1 MRSEFE
7 PAADAPRDF
16 YRLLTAL
23 VTPRPIA
30 WVSSRSPEGVDN
42 LAPHSFFTVVCADP
56 PMVAFSSVGRKD
68 TLRNVTATGEFVVNL
83 TSAALTEQVN
93 LTGTDFPAELSEFDT
108 VGLRREPS
116 ARVAP
121 PRVADAPAVLEC
133 VVHTL
138 LELGDSTL
146 VIGRV
151 LTAAVAEE
159 VLVDGHPDISL
170 LRPMARLGRDEW
182 SEIGAVRSLSRVRYQ
197 DWADSADRAG
207 DAPDASGSR
216 EGS

>member
-7 PAADAPRDF
+7 PAARTPRDF

-68 TLRNVTATGEFVVNL
+68 TLRNVTANGEFVVNL
-83 TSAALTEQVN
+83 TTAALTEQVN
-93 LTGTDFPAELSEFDT
+93 LTGTDFPASLSEFDT

-116 ARVAP
+116 THVAP

-133 VVHTL
+133 AVHTL

-151 LTAAVAEE
+151 LAAAVAEE
-159 VLVDGHPDISL
+159 VIVDGHPDISL
-170 LRPMARLGRDEW
+170 LRPMARLGKDEW
-182 SEIGAVRSLSRVRYQ
+182 SEIGAVRSLSRVRYR
-197 DWADSADRAG
+197 DWASGREG
-207 DAPDASGSR
+207 SGSR